1 MMEEKNLE
9 KSFHDDIVK
18 TCNRMKKEAG
28 CNPTHFLKNLSTLGG
43 VQAAKIMIAK
53 NSDAETFTRLWE
65 KKKLS
70 LSVEAQ
76 VIKSDYRELFTEEEI
91 KICVKRLRDYGY
103 LMS

>member
-1 MMEEKNLE
+1 MEQMNLE
-9 KSFHDDIVK
+9 ESFHTNMVK
-18 TCNRMKKEAG
+18 ACNKMKKEAG

-53 NSDAETFTRLWE
+53 NSDFETFTKLWE
-65 KKKLS
+65 KKKLG

-76 VIKSDYRELFTEEEI
+76 VIKSDYRELFTEEEV